1 MELTDKRLEE
11 MVDAIYGEIRKK
23 IPQITSLNI
32 ESLVRNLIAATISWL
47 EVQGYLDIEKI
58 NK

>member
-1 MELTDKRLEE
+1 
-11 MVDAIYGEIRKK
+11 MVDAIYGEIKKK